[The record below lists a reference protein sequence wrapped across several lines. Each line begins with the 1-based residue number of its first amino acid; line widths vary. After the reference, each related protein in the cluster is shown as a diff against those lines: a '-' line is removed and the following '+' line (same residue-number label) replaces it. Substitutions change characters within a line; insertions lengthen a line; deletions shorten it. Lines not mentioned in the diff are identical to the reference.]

1 MYKKCID
8 SITEQEAM
16 CVKRLSDNAIIPFD
30 ESNVDYQEYL
40 RWVEQGNTPEPS
52 DSEEV

>member
-8 SITEQEAM
+8 SITGEEAS
-16 CVKRLSDNAIIPFD
+16 CVKRLLDGAIIPFD

-40 RWVEQGNTPEPS
+40 KWVEQGNVAEPS

>member
-40 RWVEQGNTPEPS
+40 RWVEQGNIAEPWLP
-52 DSEEV
+52 EEV